1 MDIDVFDQ
9 NPWGTN
15 YWILSAP
22 DTDQVVI
29 IDLGFGAAEIFGRL
43 EAHGKALAAIV
54 LTHAHVDH
62 AREAGM
68 LAGEDVPVYVHEK
81 DVIAFSDIDA
91 WDPGFANPL
100 EPVADLRSLT
110 HGQVLAF
117 DGFSL
122 ETVHTP
128 GHTPGHCSFLTD
140 ALLFSGDLVFAGSV
154 GRTDFPNGDAA
165 AMRESLAW
173 FLTLADPLPVYPGH
187 GPTTTVG
194 RERAANPFL
203 QGQVL

>member
-1 MDIDVFDQ
+1 MDIDVYDQ

-15 YWILSAP
+15 YWVLSTP
-22 DTDQVVI
+22 ESNHVVI

-43 EAHGKALAAIV
+43 ENHKKQLAAIV

-62 AREAGM
+62 AREAGI
-68 LAGEDVPVYVHEK
+68 LAGDDVPVYIHQE
-81 DVIAFSDIDA
+81 DAIAFTDIEA
-91 WDPGFANPL
+91 WNPGFANPL
-100 EPVADLRSLT
+100 EPVADLRTLT
-110 HGQVLAF
+110 HGQVLDF
-117 DGFSL
+117 EGFSL

-154 GRTDFPNGDAA
+154 GRTDFPNGDAV

-173 FLTLADPLPVYPGH
+173 FLTLGDDVPVYPGH

-194 RERAANPFL
+194 RERALNPFL
-203 QGQVL
+203 QDAVV

>member
-1 MDIDVFDQ
+1 MDIDVYDQ

-15 YWILSAP
+15 YWVLSTP
-22 DTDQVVI
+22 ESDQVVI

-43 EAHGKALAAIV
+43 ENHSKQLAAIV

-62 AREAGM
+62 AREAGI
-68 LAGEDVPVYVHEK
+68 LAGDDVPVYIHE
-81 DVIAFSDIDA
+81 DDAIAFTDIEA
-91 WDPGFANPL
+91 WNPGFGNPL
-100 EPVADLRSLT
+100 EPVSDLRTLA
-110 HGQVLAF
+110 HGQVLDF
-117 DGFSL
+117 EGFSL

-128 GHTPGHCSFLTD
+128 GHTPGHCAFLTD

-154 GRTDFPNGDAA
+154 GRTDFANGDAA

-173 FLTLADPLPVYPGH
+173 FLTLGDELPVYPGH

-203 QGQVL
+203 QGQVV

>member
-1 MDIDVFDQ
+1 
-9 NPWGTN
+9 
-15 YWILSAP
+15 
-22 DTDQVVI
+22 
-29 IDLGFGAAEIFGRL
+29 
-43 EAHGKALAAIV
+43 
-54 LTHAHVDH
+54 
-62 AREAGM
+62 M
-68 LAGEDVPVYVHEK
+68 LAGDDVPVFVHEA
-81 DVIAFSDIDA
+81 DAIAFSDIDA

-100 EPVADLRSLT
+100 EPVADLRTLS
-110 HGQVLAF
+110 HGQVLDF

-154 GRTDFPNGDAA
+154 GRTDFPNGNPD

-173 FLTLADPLPVYPGH
+173 FLTLSDETPVYTGH

-194 RERAANPFL
+194 RERSVNPFL
-203 QGQVL
+203 QGQVV